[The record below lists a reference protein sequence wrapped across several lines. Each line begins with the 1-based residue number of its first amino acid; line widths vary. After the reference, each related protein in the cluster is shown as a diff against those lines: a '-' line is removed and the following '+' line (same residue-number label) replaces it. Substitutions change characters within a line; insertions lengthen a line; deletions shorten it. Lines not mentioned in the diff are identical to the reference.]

1 MRKPAN
7 PNKLERAPATS
18 ASVLPGSLELP
29 SAPLPKGAACRA
41 SRRKPSQSGAVV
53 APVQAPSLQDV
64 KVALVLEGVLP
75 VEAAFPVRKDVPTLP
90 CIDDVELSADLPTVL
105 PGGEP
110 VRYAGGRY
118 RLLPAT
124 EVAPGEWAAKA
135 EFGANGRWIHRL
147 QVEGATQSQAESIAR
162 RVLETAVKNQ
172 VSLEKAYAAINGS

>member
-1 MRKPAN
+1 MRKPAT
-7 PNKLERAPATS
+7 PNASKHAPVTAL
-18 ASVLPGSLELP
+18 SVVSSGLELP
-29 SAPLPKGAACRA
+29 SASLPDTAA
-41 SRRKPSQSGAVV
+41 SRSSRRAPSQNAAGTA
-53 APVQAPSLQDV
+53 AIQATSLQDV

-75 VEAAFPVRKDVPTLP
+75 VEAAFPVRKDVPPLP
-90 CIDDVELSADLPTVL
+90 CVDDLELSADLPTVL
-105 PGGEP
+105 PGSEL

-124 EVAPGEWAAKA
+124 EVAPGKWAAKA

-147 QVEGATQSQAESIAR
+147 QVEGATQSEAERMAR